1 MPQPGTIVLDGYSEF
16 LRACKQAPKETEK
29 QVRETFR
36 TVGRSVER
44 GASVRI
50 APHNARTAA
59 GYKTRVRARG
69 IAVEQ
74 TRRKTT
80 GHHPEWGGYQMR
92 HALMPALEANE
103 TELVRDLEE
112 AMGDVARHFEKV
124 PRGA

>member
-1 MPQPGTIVLDGYSEF
+1 MPQTSRLVLDGYSEF
-16 LRACKQAPKETEK
+16 LRACKDAPKETQK

-44 GASVRI
+44 GAATRI
-50 APHNARTAA
+50 APYNARTAA

-80 GHHPEWGGYQMR
+80 GQHPEWGGYQMR

-103 TELVRDLEE
+103 TELVRDLED
-112 AMGDVARHFEKV
+112 AMGDVARHFETV

>member
-1 MPQPGTIVLDGYSEF
+1 MAQPGRLVLDGYSEF
-16 LRACKQAPKETEK
+16 LRACRDAPKETQK

-44 GASVRI
+44 GASARI
-50 APHNARTAA
+50 SPINARTAA

-92 HALMPALEANE
+92 HALIPALEANE
-103 TELVRDLEE
+103 TELVRDLED
-112 AMGDVARHFEKV
+112 AMGDVARHFERS